1 MAARKG
7 SGFPFPAQLRYPTR
21 IAILSDQ
28 RESKDPSYRPRSA
41 PVPTTRYT
49 DKELRKIA
57 KRIKKR
63 HEKLRRRYK
72 EVHGRRVDWI
82 DHFVEEGWLYVEVRF
97 KDGSS
102 FNLQFSQQIL
112 TEGIELID
120 RRTGDDKPLKEYYRR
135 RVE

>member
-41 PVPTTRYT
+41 PLPTTPYT
-49 DKELRKIA
+49 DKELRKIDR
-57 KRIKKR
+57 RIKKK

-72 EVHGRRVDWI
+72 EIHGKRVDWI

-97 KDGSS
+97 TDGRS
-102 FNLQFSQQIL
+102 FNLQFSPQIV

-120 RRTGDDKPLKEYYRR
+120 RRTGDDVPLREYYRR
-135 RVE
+135 RLE

>member
-28 RESKDPSYRPRSA
+28 RESKDPSFRPRSS
-41 PVPTTRYT
+41 PLPTTPYT

-63 HEKLRRRYK
+63 QEKLRRRYK
-72 EVHGRRVDWI
+72 EIHGKRVDWI
-82 DHFVEEGWLYVEVRF
+82 DHFVEQGWLYVEIRF
-97 KDGSS
+97 KDGHS

-120 RRTGDDKPLKEYYRR
+120 RRAHVPLKEYYRR
-135 RVE
+135 RL